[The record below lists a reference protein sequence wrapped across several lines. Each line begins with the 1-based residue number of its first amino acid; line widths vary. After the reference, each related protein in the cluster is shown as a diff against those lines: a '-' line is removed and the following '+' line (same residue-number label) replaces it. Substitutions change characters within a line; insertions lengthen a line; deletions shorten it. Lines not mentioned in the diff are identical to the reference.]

1 MKGNQGVI
9 IRVVP
14 HASITF
20 ELILLYGM
28 KPQSSTTVTT
38 NNFPVH
44 FDKYIIAYHIEPVG
58 TQLCYSLPMFY

>member
-1 MKGNQGVI
+1 
-9 IRVVP
+9 
-14 HASITF
+14 
-20 ELILLYGM
+20 M
-28 KPQSSTTVTT
+28 KPQSSATVTT